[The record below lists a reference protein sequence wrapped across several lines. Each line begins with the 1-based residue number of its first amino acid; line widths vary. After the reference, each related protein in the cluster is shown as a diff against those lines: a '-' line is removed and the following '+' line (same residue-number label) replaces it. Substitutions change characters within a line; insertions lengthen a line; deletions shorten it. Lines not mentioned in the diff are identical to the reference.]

1 MLAGFARSGLAVERQ
16 GAMMLTEALA
26 NGQFVRLMMDTG
38 ASHSALTTERLRRLW
53 VHAVFDAMYAS

>member
-1 MLAGFARSGLAVERQ
+1 
-16 GAMMLTEALA
+16 MLTEALA